1 MTRRAL
7 TTAALFA
14 ALSLLPSLSASQAP
28 SERPVWRPVVMG
40 TQAMIAAEHPLEAM
54 AAQRVLQA
62 GGNAI
67 DAAVA
72 AFYMT
77 TVVEHHQAGI
87 GGDAFIL
94 AYIAAEDRVVF
105 VNGTGVAPRTAT
117 LERYRGMGGIPAE
130 GPFSSTVPGAVA
142 GFDLALKTW
151 GTKGYAEL
159 LAPAIETAERGHPVS
174 VWGAGN
180 HASSARKVAKY
191 PSSAR
196 ILLPGG
202 RPIAAGD
209 VFVQADLARSLRAIA
224 QGGAQEFYR
233 GGIARGIADYYREQG
248 GLVSEE
254 DLAAIRAEL
263 MDPVRTGY
271 RGYDVVQSA
280 PNSQGIAMLIA
291 LEILEGFD
299 LEAMG
304 FASADYA
311 HVVTEALKLAFAD
324 RNQYVADPAFVEDI
338 PVKELLSPEYA
349 ALRRGLI
356 RMDAALDSV
365 APPGDPRGGKAVL
378 AGHEAR
384 WRKGAGA
391 DAASPS
397 ALAPAPHSTAA
408 SAPGPSERD
417 GETSS
422 FSIADRFGNVVSV
435 THSVNQ
441 TFGSGM
447 IVEGLGFVLNNR
459 MPYFSLEDGD
469 VNVLAPGKRPRQTIN
484 PAMALKDGKPFLA
497 WNTPGGDNQPQAML
511 QAFLAV
517 VEFGMSPQQAVEAP
531 TLTSTA
537 FRQSNYPQRAPGRL
551 TLPKVLADV
560 VGPGLEARGH
570 RLEVTEL
577 QGPYEQAPSGA
588 GAVKMILLDRARGVM
603 FGGVAPAKDNY
614 VIGW

>member
-1 MTRRAL
+1 MIRRAL
-7 TTAALFA
+7 LSSALLA
-14 ALSLLPSLSASQAP
+14 LLPIVATAQEPSA
-28 SERPVWRPVVMG
+28 RPVWRPVIMG

-54 AAQRVLQA
+54 AAQKALEA

-94 AYIAAEDRVVF
+94 AYIAAEDRVVLI
-105 VNGTGVAPRTAT
+105 NGTGVAPRLATAAK
-117 LERYRGMGGIPAE
+117 YREMGGIPSD
-130 GPFSSTVPGAVA
+130 GPFSSSVPGAVA
-142 GFDLALKTW
+142 GFDLALKTY
-151 GTKGYAEL
+151 GTKSYAEL

-174 VWGAGN
+174 VWGASN
-180 HASSARKVAKY
+180 HEGSVRKVSKY

-196 ILLPGG
+196 VLLPGG
-202 RPIAAGD
+202 KPVGAGD
-209 VFVQADLARSLRAIA
+209 VFVQADLGRSLRAIA
-224 QGGAQEFYR
+224 QGGAEVFYK
-233 GGIARGIADYYREQG
+233 GDIARRIADFYAEQG
-248 GLVSEE
+248 GLIGMD
-254 DLAAIRAEL
+254 DLAGIRAEFH
-263 MDPVRTGY
+263 DPVRTDY

-280 PNSQGIAMLIA
+280 PNSQGIAMLMA

-299 LEAMG
+299 LKAMG
-304 FASADYA
+304 LHSPDYV

-324 RNQYVADPAFVEDI
+324 RNQYIADPAFVKDM
-338 PVKELLSPEYA
+338 PVTELLSPEYA

-356 RMDAALDSV
+356 RMDAALDTV

-384 WRKGAGA
+384 YTTGSGDAASAAGAGA
-391 DAASPS
+391 A
-397 ALAPAPHSTAA
+397 
-408 SAPGPSERD
+408 ERD

-422 FSIADRFGNVVSV
+422 FSIADRWGNVVSV

-459 MPYFSLEDGD
+459 MTYYSLEDGD
-469 VNVLAPGKRPRQTIN
+469 VNLLMPGKRPRQTIN

-511 QAFLAV
+511 QTFLNV
-517 VEFGMSPQQAVEAP
+517 VEFGMDPQQAVEAP
-531 TLTSTA
+531 TVTSTA
-537 FRQSNYPQRAPGRL
+537 FRQSNFPQRSPGRL
-551 TLPKVLADV
+551 TIPRVLADQ
-560 VGPGLEARGH
+560 VGPALEARGH
-570 RLEVTEL
+570 RLQVTEL
-577 QGPYEQAPSGA
+577 QGPYEQAASGA

-603 FGGVAPAKDNY
+603 LGGVAPAKDNY